1 MDFQQRLA
9 NPRERVY
16 LPELFAE
23 VVKQKSNKAKSDL
36 LNAYAK
42 KNAEHFETLRDFIQ
56 CTFHPAVVMDLPDTE
71 PPYETTFPDYNLA
84 PNTLHKVFK
93 RVPYFVKGHSKYI
106 AEKVKREKLYIQTL
120 ESLYKPDAELFLM
133 VKDKQIDQTKYRG
146 LTEKLFRE
154 TFPELLPGKEDV
166 PKQTGS

>member
-1 MDFQQRLA
+1 MISFAKAANNPLRKVCGTIATEKPRVAIARTVSIVIFSRL
-9 NPRERVY
+9 
-16 LPELFAE
+16 
-23 VVKQKSNKAKSDL
+23 QKKITML
-36 LNAYAK
+36 
-42 KNAEHFETLRDFIQ
+42 
-56 CTFHPAVVMDLPDTE
+56 
-71 PPYETTFPDYNLA
+71 
-84 PNTLHKVFK
+84 TLHKVFK

-154 TFPELLPGKEDV
+154 TFPELLPGKEEA